1 MKKICFFVG
10 LMMIGIVLP
19 ISVKAQNYDKM
30 WREVEALQKK
40 DLPRSVI
47 EKSENIFLLALA
59 KKNIP
64 QMIKAFM
71 VCSEYKGYVQNIRC
85 G

>member
-1 MKKICFFVG
+1 MKKICLFVG

-47 EKSENIFLLALA
+47 EKSENIFSSPSFRNR
-59 KKNIP
+59 KI
-64 QMIKAFM
+64 
-71 VCSEYKGYVQNIRC
+71 
-85 G
+85 

>member
-1 MKKICFFVG
+1 MEG
-10 LMMIGIVLP
+10 SG
-19 ISVKAQNYDKM
+19 SAS
-30 WREVEALQKK
+30 EK

-47 EKSENIFLLALA
+47 EKSENIFSLALA

-71 VCSEYKGYVQNIRC
+71 VCSEYKVRLSSDSIRKQKDMLKKWTASEQDAV
-85 G
+85 GKLYLTALWL